1 MRARPAT
8 IGVASPMKRPTLP
21 TVLTWAGLL
30 VSLLFTYLA
39 FRGIDFGALRRAL
52 LESEYWMLGPALLLL
67 AIAILLRAVRWRILF
82 SPGARPPLGIVT
94 NALMVGYFFNTVLP
108 ARAGEAARVLAL
120 RQRAGTPRFEGLG
133 TVVAERALDVLA
145 LLILLFAVAR
155 SLPDAAWLPSALVL
169 GAIMFV
175 AIAVAF
181 VAFALYGERP
191 ARVLLRPLALF
202 PRMSKERRDL
212 AAANLVLGFA
222 VFRRPSIAVPAFGL
236 TFFSWLLIAVAF
248 WLCTD
253 GFDLGVGFAAGI
265 FVVVAVNL
273 ALIVPSGPA
282 GIGVFEAA
290 TLVAL
295 LPYDV
300 DRSSALSYALVLHAL
315 NSIPFIAFG
324 YIALHYHTV
333 AVRRQRP
340 HVSAAELGGR
350 PDERAAP
357 LP

>member
-1 MRARPAT
+1 MRERPAT
-8 IGVASPMKRPTLP
+8 MGVARPMKRPTLP

-52 LESEYWMLGPALLLL
+52 LESEYWMLGPALLIL
-67 AIAILLRAVRWRILF
+67 AIAIFLRAVRWRILF
-82 SPGARPPLGIVT
+82 SPAARPPLGIVT
-94 NALMVGYFFNTVLP
+94 NALIIGYFFNTVLP

-181 VAFALYGERP
+181 VAFALFGERP
-191 ARVLLRPLALF
+191 ARILLRPLALF

-222 VFRRPSIAVPAFGL
+222 VFRRPSIAVPAFAL
-236 TFFSWLLIAVAF
+236 TFLSWLLIAVAF
-248 WLCTD
+248 WLCMD
-253 GFDLGVGFAAGI
+253 GFDLGLGLAAGI

-300 DRSSALSYALVLHAL
+300 DRSSALSYALVLHAI
-315 NSIPFIAFG
+315 NSVPFIVFG
-324 YIALHYHTV
+324 YVALHYHTV

-340 HVSAAELGGR
+340 DVSVAELGGR
-350 PDERAAP
+350 PDERTAP
-357 LP
+357 LR

>member
-1 MRARPAT
+1 MR
-8 IGVASPMKRPTLP
+8 RPTLP

-52 LESEYWMLGPALLLL
+52 VESEYWMLGPALIILAL
-67 AIAILLRAVRWRILF
+67 AIFLRAVRWRILF

-94 NALMVGYFFNTVLP
+94 NALMIGYFFNMVLP

-145 LLILLFAVAR
+145 LLVLLFAVDS
-155 SLPDAAWLPSALVL
+155 SLPDAAWLPSALVV

-191 ARVLLRPLALF
+191 ARILLRPLALF

-212 AAANLVLGFA
+212 AARNLVLGFA
-222 VFRRPSIAVPAFGL
+222 VFRRPSIAVPAFAL
-236 TFFSWLLIAVAF
+236 TFLSWLLIALAF
-248 WLCTD
+248 WLCMD

-295 LPYDV
+295 LTYDV
-300 DRSSALSYALVLHAL
+300 DRSSALSYALVLHAI
-315 NSIPFIAFG
+315 NSIPFIVFG
-324 YIALHYHTV
+324 YVALHYHTV
-333 AVRRQRP
+333 AVKRRRP
-340 HVSAAELGGR
+340 DLSAAGLGGR

-357 LP
+357 LR